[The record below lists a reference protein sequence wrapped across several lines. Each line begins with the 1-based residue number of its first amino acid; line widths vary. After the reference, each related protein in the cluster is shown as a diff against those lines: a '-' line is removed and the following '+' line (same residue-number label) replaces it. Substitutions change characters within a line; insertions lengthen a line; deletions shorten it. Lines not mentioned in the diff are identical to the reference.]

1 MCRLS
6 FIRRA
11 SMIEQLF
18 TVANT
23 STWIS
28 LAIALLIGLLIGA
41 ERESARVNVHVGL
54 RDFLVLS
61 AIAFVCAL
69 VNVWWLTAIIALALS
84 GVMIAHHLREPYEA
98 GITTEMAMIVT
109 FVLSYLVSLPGNDR
123 YDGIGI
129 ALAIVVVLFL
139 DAKPYVKKFFRETIT
154 DRELADAVRFLAL
167 IFIILPLLPDGRYG
181 PYDFL
186 APRSLWIAVISVSGV
201 SFVGYFLTKFL
212 GHRQGSVIVGI
223 LGSLVSTTVMTQ
235 TYARAVAT
243 NPASL
248 QSSWRYATLANSI
261 QFVRVFVLAGIA
273 APQLLS
279 HIWPAL
285 IPAALAGV
293 LFSVCMRGEA
303 PEPAQGADGM
313 SNPLRILP
321 ALQFAVFMAAVS
333 FVGSA
338 ATALIGQQGL
348 LITGALGALVDVDAI
363 VFTVADRF
371 KIGMIAEVDGLI
383 VVVVAIGM
391 NMVVK
396 LVLAATTGS
405 IAFAIRLFLSFL
417 VMIAASILGIVIVS
431 AIRAAI

>member
-6 FIRRA
+6 FDRTC
-11 SMIEQLF
+11 MIEQLL
-18 TVANT
+18 TAADT

-69 VNVWWLTAIIALALS
+69 INVWWLTAIIALALT

-109 FVLSYLVSLPGNDR
+109 FVLSYLVSLPGNDQ

-181 PYDFL
+181 PYEFL

-201 SFVGYFLTKFL
+201 SFVGYFLTKFV
-212 GHRQGSVIVGI
+212 GHRKGATILAI

-235 TYARAVAT
+235 TYARAVAA
-243 NPASL
+243 NPESL

-261 QFVRVFVLAGIA
+261 QFVRVLVLAGIA

-285 IPAALAGV
+285 IPATAAGV
-293 LFSVCMRGEA
+293 LFSAVLRGEA
-303 PEPAQGADGM
+303 TMPEQGADGM

-321 ALQFAVFMAAVS
+321 ALQFALFMLAIS

-338 ATALIGQQGL
+338 ATALIGQHGL
-348 LITGALGALVDVDAI
+348 LVTGALGALVDVDAI
-363 VFTVADRF
+363 VFTVADRVTM
-371 KIGMIAEVDGLI
+371 GMLAEADGLI
-383 VVVVAIGM
+383 VVVVAIAM
-391 NMVVK
+391 NMLVK

-405 IAFAIRLFLSFL
+405 IAFAVRLLLSFL
-417 VMIAASILGIVIVS
+417 VMIAASVLGIVIVS
-431 AIRAAI
+431 AVRAAI

>member
-6 FIRRA
+6 FDRA
-11 SMIEQLF
+11 YMIEQLL
-18 TVANT
+18 TAADT

-69 VNVWWLTAIIALALS
+69 INVWWLTAIIALALT

-109 FVLSYLVSLPGNDR
+109 FVLSYLVSLPGNDQ

-181 PYDFL
+181 PYEFL

-201 SFVGYFLTKFL
+201 SFVGYFLTKFV
-212 GHRQGSVIVGI
+212 GHRKGATILAI

-235 TYARAVAT
+235 TYARAVAA
-243 NPASL
+243 NPESL

-261 QFVRVFVLAGIA
+261 QFVRVLVLAGIA

-285 IPAALAGV
+285 IPATAAGV
-293 LFSVCMRGEA
+293 LFSAVLRGEA
-303 PEPAQGADGM
+303 TMPEQGADGM

-321 ALQFAVFMAAVS
+321 ALQFALFMLAIS

-338 ATALIGQQGL
+338 ATALIGQHGL
-348 LITGALGALVDVDAI
+348 LVTGAIGALVDVDAI
-363 VFTVADRF
+363 VFTVADRVTM
-371 KIGMIAEVDGLI
+371 GMLAEADGLI
-383 VVVVAIGM
+383 VVVVAIAM
-391 NMVVK
+391 NMLVK

-405 IAFAIRLFLSFL
+405 IAFAVRLLMSFL
-417 VMIAASILGIVIVS
+417 VMIAASVLGIVIVS
-431 AIRAAI
+431 AVRAAI

>member
-6 FIRRA
+6 FDRTC
-11 SMIEQLF
+11 MIEQLLI
-18 TVANT
+18 AADT

-69 VNVWWLTAIIALALS
+69 INVWWLTAIIALALT

-109 FVLSYLVSLPGNDR
+109 FVLSYLVSLPGNDQ

-181 PYDFL
+181 PYEFL

-201 SFVGYFLTKFL
+201 SFVGYFLTKFV
-212 GHRQGSVIVGI
+212 GHRKGATILAI

-235 TYARAVAT
+235 TYARRVAAD
-243 NPASL
+243 PASL
-248 QSSWRYATLANSI
+248 GASWKYATLANSI
-261 QFVRVFVLAGIA
+261 QFLRVGALIAIA
-273 APQLLS
+273 APGLLPGTL
-279 HIWPAL
+279 PAL
-285 IPAALAGV
+285 LAAAAAGI
-293 LFSVCMRGEA
+293 LFSMLLGRDSGTTV
-303 PEPAQGADGM
+303 PDVTYVT
-313 SNPLRILP
+313 NPLRVMP
-321 ALQFAVFMAAVS
+321 ALQFAVFMACIS
-333 FVGSA
+333 FIGNA

-348 LITGALGALVDVDAI
+348 LVTGAVGALVDVDAI
-363 VFTVADRF
+363 VFTVADRVTF
-371 KIGMIAEVDGLI
+371 GGLAEMEG
-383 VVVVAIGM
+383 VVVVVTAIGM
-391 NMVVK
+391 NMLVK
-396 LVLAATTGS
+396 LVLAATSGS
-405 IAFAIRLFLSFL
+405 MAFALRMLTSFL
-417 VMIAASILGIVIVS
+417 LMIIAAVV
-431 AIRAAI
+431 AITLAGAAQAAI